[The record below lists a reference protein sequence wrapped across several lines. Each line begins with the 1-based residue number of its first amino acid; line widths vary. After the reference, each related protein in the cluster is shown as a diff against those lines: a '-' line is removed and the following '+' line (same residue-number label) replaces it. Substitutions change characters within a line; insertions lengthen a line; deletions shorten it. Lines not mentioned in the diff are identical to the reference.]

1 MAKEVPKKTMILESS
16 AHSEFY
22 SEWAFLILFLTFLIL
37 RSWLDLFPNDL
48 VEKF

>member
-22 SEWAFLILFLTFLIL
+22 SEWAFSYSVFNVFNLEELARPF
-37 RSWLDLFPNDL
+37 S
-48 VEKF
+48 K